1 MGSMTSSYSSFLFF
15 FLFAFVFFALL
26 VLVFYFLKKI
36 IAKPNRLK
44 LSEQYYQ
51 ALFNESPNIV
61 LKFDVEGKIL
71 KANNIVETYGY
82 TEEQLIHQP
91 LAHFIAPDQL
101 ENTMEHLQSAFKG
114 KSLNCETTFLDKNGK
129 HIEMSVTNI
138 PIVDNRYITWNMY

>member
-1 MGSMTSSYSSFLFF
+1 MGCAEMGSMTSSYSSFLFF

-61 LKFDVEGKIL
+61 LKFDVEDKMFFGF
-71 KANNIVETYGY
+71 Y
-82 TEEQLIHQP
+82 TLSNDLQL
-91 LAHFIAPDQL
+91 
-101 ENTMEHLQSAFKG
+101 
-114 KSLNCETTFLDKNGK
+114 
-129 HIEMSVTNI
+129 
-138 PIVDNRYITWNMY
+138 